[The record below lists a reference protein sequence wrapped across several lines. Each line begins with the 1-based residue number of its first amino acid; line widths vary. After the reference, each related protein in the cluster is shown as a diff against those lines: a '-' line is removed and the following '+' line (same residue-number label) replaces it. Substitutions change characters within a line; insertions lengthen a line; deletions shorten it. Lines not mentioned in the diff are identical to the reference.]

1 MNQDKEIRIRCE
13 GKEYHDIDDL
23 TQFQGK
29 LKSITSE
36 KFNEL
41 KESLKSDGLPLG
53 FHIWKSKDKTF
64 IMDGHHRKMAMQA
77 LRDEGWFV
85 PPVPCNLVI
94 AKTKKEAAKVVLISN
109 AKYAKMSQDSLS
121 DFMIEYDLQLDDII
135 NIDIPE
141 LNTDFDNDDDDDND
155 FHEANGSIPEDIK
168 KNYSDKIST
177 PIYSPKKDHA
187 PNLHELFSVDKY
199 NELVNEINNK
209 DISEEAK
216 LFLIHAASRH
226 IIFNY
231 ENIAEF
237 YCHQN
242 KGVQD
247 LMEKSA
253 LIIIDFSKAVE
264 NGFVRLT
271 EELNNIYD
279 KQEQEIDEKGE

>member
-1 MNQDKEIRIRCE
+1 MIP
-13 GKEYHDIDDL
+13 L
-23 TQFQGK
+23 QGK
-29 LKSITSE
+29 LKSIDKTNFD
-36 KFNEL
+36 KL
-41 KESLKSDGLPLG
+41 KRSLVKDGLPLG
-53 FHIWKSKDKTF
+53 FHVWLDKDKTY
-64 IMDGHHRKMAMQA
+64 ICDGHHRIMAMKE
-77 LRDEGWFV
+77 LRDEGYHI
-85 PPVPCNLVI
+85 PSLPCTQVI
-94 AKTKKEAAKVVLISN
+94 AKDKKEAARAVLISN
-109 AKYAKMSQDSLS
+109 SRYAEMSQESLS

-141 LNTDFDNDDDDDND
+141 LNTDFDTDDDDND
-155 FHEANGSIPEDIK
+155 FHETNGSIPEDIK